1 MKPQVSG
8 RDGKDKPGDGAQS
21 CLNSG
26 MFLSEFDGQSRL
38 LLRSLMSGA
47 SRALGVFHRQQRAN
61 PESSL
66 CGFIETLCRDEITHT
81 EADTEFL
88 TV

>member
-1 MKPQVSG
+1 QWELQSECVLARG
-8 RDGKDKPGDGAQS
+8 ADGAIWQPRFCQS
-21 CLNSG
+21 APG
-26 MFLSEFDGQSRL
+26 L
-38 LLRSLMSGA
+38 LLRSLMSGTSGA
-47 SRALGVFHRQQRAN
+47 SRALGVFRRQQRAN